1 MTPNLTDLLTEE
13 EKDII
18 QYAQDIEVIFGNIA
32 KAINPSLTS
41 SDILIW
47 CPFVEE

>member
-18 QYAQDIEVIFGNIA
+18 QYAQDIEVIYGNIA
-32 KAINPSLTS
+32 KAINPNLTS

>member
-1 MTPNLTDLLTEE
+1 MTPTYDEIET
-13 EKDII
+13 
-18 QYAQDIEVIFGNIA
+18 YAQDIEVIFGNIA
-32 KAINPSLTS
+32 KAINPNLTF